1 MCSRGACVMCVNV
14 CVHMCMVV
22 YVFVCMQAWDIVAV
36 YLSFSSIYHVQVYC
50 MHGSQIVHAFSIA
63 CRK

>member
-1 MCSRGACVMCVNV
+1 M
-14 CVHMCMVV
+14 
-22 YVFVCMQAWDIVAV
+22 YVFVCMQALDIVTV

-50 MHGSQIVHAFSIA
+50 IHGRQIVHVFSIA